1 MTSLRVL
8 VMTVVHHPQDTRIF
22 VRQISAL
29 VDAGH
34 QVTFAAPFS
43 AVGVTPPPG
52 VTAFDLPRSRGRHRV
67 AAMRAARRT
76 VRELAAQH
84 DVVLIHDPELV
95 LCVTGVKDVPIVWDV
110 HEDTAAAVSYKDW
123 IPAGLD
129 RAAAAGVRVVERW
142 AERRLDLVLAE
153 AGYRERFR
161 LAHPIVPNST
171 LVDAEAPPPG
181 PGRVVCVSTLTRAR
195 GALDLIEVGRLLRPH
210 GIVMDLIGPASP
222 EVSEQ
227 LRRADIDGDL
237 RWYGRLP
244 HDEVI
249 ERMRGATA
257 GLSLLH
263 NERNYRHSYPTK
275 VFEYMAQGL
284 PVVATPLPLVVEVL
298 ERHDVGIV
306 VPFRDPAA
314 AAAAVIDL
322 NGDDESRARMGRNG
336 LDAVR
341 NEHNWA
347 DDAPVFVTAIE
358 EAARRHSRG
367 RASSPPPDPR

>member
-153 AGYRERFR
+153 AGYREPLTSSRSG
-161 LAHPIVPNST
+161 VCC
-171 LVDAEAPPPG
+171 APMESSWISSG
-181 PGRVVCVSTLTRAR
+181 PRHRRSASSF
-195 GALDLIEVGRLLRPH
+195 GALTSMVTCDGT
-210 GIVMDLIGPASP
+210 
-222 EVSEQ
+222 
-227 LRRADIDGDL
+227 ADCPMT
-237 RWYGRLP
+237 R
-244 HDEVI
+244 
-249 ERMRGATA
+249 
-257 GLSLLH
+257 
-263 NERNYRHSYPTK
+263 
-275 VFEYMAQGL
+275 
-284 PVVATPLPLVVEVL
+284 
-298 ERHDVGIV
+298 
-306 VPFRDPAA
+306 
-314 AAAAVIDL
+314 
-322 NGDDESRARMGRNG
+322 
-336 LDAVR
+336 
-341 NEHNWA
+341 
-347 DDAPVFVTAIE
+347 
-358 EAARRHSRG
+358 
-367 RASSPPPDPR
+367 